1 MNRLRASKGFTLI
14 ELVVVIII
22 LGILAVVAAPRFLN
36 LGQDAHD
43 ARAKTAFAAFTSGVK
58 LYHSCWLAG
67 GHSGYTQD
75 LACYGDGKLDS
86 STTGFPLG
94 TETATADAG
103 VKLQGD
109 YCGQLWQ
116 GLLAN
121 NEFIIA
127 TQYSWRTVP
136 NVDIVYWYG
145 AVDITDPNAYCIFNY
160 VSDDRSFGSEN
171 WDFKYY
177 PYSGK
182 TEVGRSTL
190 PQ

>member
-1 MNRLRASKGFTLI
+1 MSRLQSSKGFTLI

-22 LGILAVVAAPRFLN
+22 LGILAVVAAPKFLN

-127 TQYSWRTVP
+127 DQYTWRTVP

-177 PYSGK
+177 PYSGN
-182 TEVGRSTL
+182 TEVSRSTL